1 MRFLQSI
8 VRPLTAWAA
17 STAVAPIDLP
27 VNPLSL
33 LLLRLQITNIN
44 PNALL
49 LYSAIEDVVDN
60 VTSIIVKH
68 KGENI
73 MQGSLRDLMVLNM
86 LLGKRFPHWDRL
98 TNASGGIRS
107 ITFPLGFSRREFDP
121 IEAFPATSR
130 GNLTLEMARG
140 ADPASLSALSFSI
153 EAVELIEA
161 TPKQYI
167 KATTMSQTAVVGSY
181 DQSLPIGNP
190 LLALLFFDTAL
201 ATLNTLTSSWGA
213 VKLLKDNI
221 EQYYPL
227 SDAQVLAGMMGVHLG
242 QWAEGFPSHVH
253 QYDDGAALEVADDAH
268 HPVSTGMRGYFAMN
282 FDPLGDGSYA
292 LETAGAADVKVRAV
306 GTSAT
311 PVRVLPVELV
321 PVKAG

>member
-1 MRFLQSI
+1 MRYLQSI
-8 VRPLTAWAA
+8 VRPLTAWVA
-17 STAVAPIDLP
+17 STAVGPFDLP

-33 LLLRLQITNIN
+33 LLLRLQITNTN
-44 PNALL
+44 PNALAV
-49 LYSAIEDVVDN
+49 YSAIDEIIDA

-73 MQGSLRDLMVLNM
+73 IQGSLRDLVVLNL
-86 LLGKRFPHWDRL
+86 LLGKRLPGWDRL

-107 ITFPLGFSRREFDP
+107 LVFPLGFSRTEYDP
-121 IEAFPATSR
+121 MECFPATSR
-130 GNLTLEMARG
+130 GNLTLEMTRG
-140 ADPASLSALSFSI
+140 ADPASLSAMSFSI

-161 TPKQYI
+161 QPKQYC
-167 KATTMSQTAVVGSY
+167 KYVTQAQTAVVGQF

-190 LLALLFFDTAL
+190 LLKILFFDTAL
-201 ATLNTLTSSWGA
+201 ATLTTATSSWGQ
-213 VKLLKDNI
+213 VKLLKDNV

-227 SDAQVLAGMMGVHLG
+227 SDAQTLAGMLATQLG
-242 QWAEGFPSHVH
+242 SLPEGWPSHVH
-253 QYDDGAALEVADDAH
+253 SYDDGGAIEVADDAH
-268 HPVSTGMRGYFAMN
+268 SLVSTGWRGYFAMD

-311 PVRVLPVELV
+311 ATRTLPVELV
-321 PVKAG
+321 SVKA